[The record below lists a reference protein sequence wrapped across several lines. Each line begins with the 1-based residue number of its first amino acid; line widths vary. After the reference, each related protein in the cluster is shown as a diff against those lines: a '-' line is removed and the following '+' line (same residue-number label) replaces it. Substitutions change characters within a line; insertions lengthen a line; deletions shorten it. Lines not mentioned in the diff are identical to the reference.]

1 MASSRASSIASMTS
15 PTSVY
20 REKKNCHRRRPLRK
34 SRSQGPAKHPTL
46 GRFDLVDVTQDC
58 PMFSLL
64 YVSSATVPF
73 SKQDLQELLLK
84 SRRNNTALEV
94 TGLLL
99 FKDGN
104 FMQVLEGDE
113 RNVNAV
119 YQRILLDS
127 RHAGTM
133 ILLKQHTAA
142 RDFAEWSM
150 AFRDMN
156 DPQVRATPGFNSFLN
171 ENPDDKALFRDPTR
185 AQRLLQFFKQSMR

>member
-1 MASSRASSIASMTS
+1 
-15 PTSVY
+15 
-20 REKKNCHRRRPLRK
+20 
-34 SRSQGPAKHPTL
+34 
-46 GRFDLVDVTQDC
+46 
-58 PMFSLL
+58 MFSLV

-73 SKQDLQELLLK
+73 SKQDLQELLVK

-113 RNVNAV
+113 RNVTAV
-119 YQRILLDS
+119 YQRILLDT
-127 RHAGTM
+127 RHAGSM
-133 ILLKQHTAA
+133 ILLKQHIAA
-142 RDFAEWSM
+142 RDFADWSM

-156 DPQVRATPGFNSFLN
+156 DPEVRATPGFNSFLN